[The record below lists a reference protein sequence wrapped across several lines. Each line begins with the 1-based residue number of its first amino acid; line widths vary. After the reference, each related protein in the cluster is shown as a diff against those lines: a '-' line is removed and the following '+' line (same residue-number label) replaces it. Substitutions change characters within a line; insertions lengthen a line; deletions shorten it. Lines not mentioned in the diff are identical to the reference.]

1 MCAMRI
7 VVLCALAGLVACV
20 RPGHVEPARAA
31 CPAPPLSTAGWV
43 SIADSAGVSFRLP
56 AEYRERATQAGFRE
70 WVLGSDVH
78 QYVIVGYI
86 ASSNPPATLGRVVS
100 PGMLEMTQCVDSVG
114 SREALVQSW
123 RTPGGT
129 FRQGRRL
136 DRYDVFAVVPVR
148 PDLRVYLASGGYE
161 RRAQDV
167 ALAAARTIVIGG
179 SPVN

>member
-7 VVLCALAGLVACV
+7 VALCALAGLVACV
-20 RPGHVEPARAA
+20 RPGRVEPARAA

-114 SREALVQSW
+114 SREVLVQSW